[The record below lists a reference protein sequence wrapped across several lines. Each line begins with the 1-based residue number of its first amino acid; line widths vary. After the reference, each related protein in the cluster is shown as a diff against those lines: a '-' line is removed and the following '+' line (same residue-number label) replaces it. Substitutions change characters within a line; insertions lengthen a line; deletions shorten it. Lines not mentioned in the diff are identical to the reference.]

1 MKSRLK
7 TIITIVLVITRRL
20 FNSLKKFQ
28 EYEFESPDDVP
39 KFQYA
44 HSSDEGL
51 GQIRDTF
58 NLDKINGETSSME
71 HIINV
76 MGWAHQIVRWSSWAD
91 DISPQNAIN
100 IINVAGAEKKPVS
113 CRMKATILNEA
124 YLSLA
129 YQSRLITCLPKTDDI
144 TGVHVVNMVYVPQSK
159 KWIYMD
165 PSFKAYFTD
174 EKGNV
179 LSFQEIRKRMI
190 EKRGL
195 LVNSDNAWPSP
206 DAAYIAYIANNFV
219 RFSCPIISGFD
230 YETPGK
236 DRDYV
241 ELVPKCLMNQE
252 NPIVRQSGDE
262 FITRYFISNPDYFW
276 VAPKVD

>member
-1 MKSRLK
+1 
-7 TIITIVLVITRRL
+7 
-20 FNSLKKFQ
+20 
-28 EYEFESPDDVP
+28 
-39 KFQYA
+39 
-44 HSSDEGL
+44 
-51 GQIRDTF
+51 
-58 NLDKINGETSSME
+58 
-71 HIINV
+71 
-76 MGWAHQIVRWSSWAD
+76 
-91 DISPQNAIN
+91 
-100 IINVAGAEKKPVS
+100 
-113 CRMKATILNEA
+113 
-124 YLSLA
+124 
-129 YQSRLITCLPKTDDI
+129 
-144 TGVHVVNMVYVPQSK
+144 
-159 KWIYMD
+159 
-165 PSFKAYFTD
+165 
-174 EKGNV
+174 
-179 LSFQEIRKRMI
+179 
-190 EKRGL
+190 